1 MTASAVGAYAT
12 ASALKQVAGITDTTD
27 DTLLGL
33 VCDRVNQYI
42 ETTCRQVIAPITSAA
57 YLYDGNGLSRIFLP
71 TPVSASYLGIGGAR
85 AVTLVEFAP
94 YSNGTFATVASTD
107 YVLRQRFNV
116 SGPYRWLHMSDQAV
130 GTYHDFPEGQAN
142 IRVTM
147 TAGWNAIPDDITE
160 TALSIALHAW
170 NARQA
175 GYIDAT
181 DLTGVPPIAR
191 YVSGRDRET
200 LKRYTL
206 RPPV

>member
-1 MTASAVGAYAT
+1 MTASAIGSYAT
-12 ASALKQVAGITDTTD
+12 ASALKAMIGITDTND

-71 TPVSASYLGIGGAR
+71 MPVSASYLGIGGAR
-85 AVTLVEFAP
+85 AVTLVEIA
-94 YSNGTFATVASTD
+94 SETGGTFETIASTD
-107 YVLRQRFNV
+107 YRLHSHFNV
-116 SGPYRWLHMSDQAV
+116 AGPYRWLQMSDKPA
-130 GTYHDFPEGQAN
+130 GNYTIFPKGQAN
-142 IRVTM
+142 VRVTM
-147 TAGWNAIPDDITE
+147 TAGWAAIPDDITE